1 MESIQNSAV
10 EELPEPMSKDDV
22 SPQKQQHKLI
32 KPNAAPMT
40 QTQDAAEQAGDN
52 AAQLT
57 SKNHKK
63 PTAPSVTAT
72 GGANLQQRP
81 PKKYSSPRTASTT
94 SSVPTADDNSRTAK
108 DAASSSSNIGEDD
121 FKYPYQKY
129 SKAANFRFDDDGD
142 AWRPFAPKTQADD
155 IYGLPSGSGSGSGSG
170 YFGAFY
176 DPETGRKYTPQ
187 NMDRDEWHAKVH
199 ERVRRATAANLNENK
214 NTCSLY
220 IQTDPLIWRHI
231 REGIADVSIK

>member
-22 SPQKQQHKLI
+22 RQQKQQHKLI
-32 KPNAAPMT
+32 KPNSARMT
-40 QTQDAAEQAGDN
+40 QTQDAAEQVGDN
-52 AAQLT
+52 AAQPT
-57 SKNHKK
+57 NKKHKK
-63 PTAPSVTAT
+63 PTAASATATAT
-72 GGANLQQRP
+72 GGINSQQRP
-81 PKKYSSPRTASTT
+81 PKKYSSPTAAASTT
-94 SSVPTADDNSRTAK
+94 SSLPTASGNSRTAK
-108 DAASSSSNIGEDD
+108 DAASSSIGEDD

-142 AWRPFAPKTQADD
+142 AWRPFSPKAQSDD
-155 IYGLPSGSGSGSGSG
+155 IYGLPSGSGSGYS
-170 YFGAFY
+170 GAFY

-187 NMDRDEWHAKVH
+187 SMDRDEWHAKVH
-199 ERVRRATAANLNENK
+199 ERVRRATAANPNENK